1 MTILRIA
8 VIALFG
14 LALLAELYAPHKPKF
29 GFDAVFGFYAM
40 VGLAGCVCFVVV
52 SLFLGFLLGRGDV
65 DER

>member
-1 MTILRIA
+1 MTMFRIA

-40 VGLAGCVCFVVV
+40 VGLAGCVCFVVLSV
-52 SLFLGFLLGRGDV
+52 ILGALLGRRDV